1 MAVPRP
7 ASLSAFRALL
17 RAQHK
22 TFVGDKEMLERAR
35 IHSREQFLK
44 NKDLTDDAEI
54 ERLRKEADN
63 ATDFILNDVVRAELN
78 QKNGRYVIDGAK
90 LTERK

>member
-1 MAVPRP
+1 MVAPRP
-7 ASLSAFRALL
+7 ASISAFRALL

-63 ATDFILNDVVRAELN
+63 VSRVSLASARESSAYLLEAAFSNRRPPILF
-78 QKNGRYVIDGAK
+78 
-90 LTERK
+90 